1 MPIVWTVLE
10 TWRMLAP
17 PGGVIDWKGV
27 EFFIDLFDVDD
38 PELFADLLVAV
49 REHKRE
55 LAGA

>member
-1 MPIVWTVLE
+1 
-10 TWRMLAP
+10 MLAP